1 MRTRKILLL
10 CGVLFISGA
19 FAALSLTWGQEA
31 SPAPAT
37 KPATLS
43 VPLAI
48 TAPVDR
54 TPRDLARLS
63 PLQRQMYLSA
73 QSGADWLRRANRAD
87 GRFLAGY
94 VPALKTP
101 LEGDHYLRQ
110 AAAAFALARA
120 AAFLG
125 DQRLTAIARQAVLT
139 LLLDTA
145 TDATEP
151 QVRHTALPSVVVN
164 RLASAGLLVLAINE
178 LPAPGVDVLE
188 QSEQLCAF
196 IRKQQME
203 DGSLRCTDAAGQTE
217 VDPDAIH
224 YYPGEALYG
233 LMRSQRYRPAAWKT
247 DTVRRALPFYQKWW
261 RTHQTLALIPW
272 QTAAYAEAYLLTS
285 EKPFADFVTEMND
298 WICDKQ
304 YQQLDPRHP
313 LWIGGFMEWSDGR
326 ALSVAPQI
334 NTAYFAEGLAEA
346 CRLTRRSGD
355 VARYQSYR
363 DTLERALQFLATLQ
377 YTEGNTQH
385 YADWY
390 RPALL
395 GAFHASH
402 QDGNLR
408 LDYSQHAVCAML
420 RYLEVTGE

>member
-1 MRTRKILLL
+1 
-10 CGVLFISGA
+10 
-19 FAALSLTWGQEA
+19 
-31 SPAPAT
+31 
-37 KPATLS
+37 
-43 VPLAI
+43 
-48 TAPVDR
+48 
-54 TPRDLARLS
+54 
-63 PLQRQMYLSA
+63 MYLSA

-145 TDATEP
+145 PDATEP
-151 QVRHTALPSVVVN
+151 QVRHTSLPSVVVN

-178 LPAPGVDVLE
+178 LPAPGDDVLE

-196 IRKQQME
+196 IRKQQAE
-203 DGSLRCTDAAGQTE
+203 DGSLCCTDAAGQAE
-217 VDPDAIH
+217 VDPEAIN

-247 DTVRRALPFYQKWW
+247 QVVRRALHFYQKWW
-261 RTHQTLALIPW
+261 RAHQTMALIPW

-285 EKPFADFVTEMND
+285 EKPFADFVAELND

-313 LWIGGFMEWSDGR
+313 LWVGGFMEWSDGR
-326 ALSVAPQI
+326 ALSVPPQV

-346 CRLTRRSGD
+346 CRLTRKSGD

-363 DTLERALQFLATLQ
+363 ETLERTLQFLATLQ

-395 GAFHASH
+395 GGFHASH

-408 LDYSQHAVCAML
+408 LDYGQHAVCAMV
-420 RYLEVTGE
+420 RYLEVTGD